1 MITSSPILDAMT
13 SGLLIS
19 PASTAIAMPGY
30 LQIGRAVPTTPWELV
45 SHATPV
51 TQVVLVILLIL
62 SLLSWAIMVM
72 KWREF
77 RRTEQAA
84 QAMWHELEHTTRLH
98 DLRQLQRRA
107 HPSPFVTILTRALA
121 FLGELKRG
129 PAGAAAGA
137 YSSAPAGAPAP
148 VAAGAPYGGS
158 PAHGEPIAV
167 APEGGP
173 LTGSQIEALRLVLD
187 SETVS
192 ERDKLG
198 RYIPTL
204 AVIGSA
210 SPLLG
215 LLGTVIGVIDAFLG
229 IATQGSGN
237 LSAVAPGVAEALIA
251 TAAALSVAIPAV
263 FGYNIFASR
272 LNRVDGE
279 LEAFGTEIIA
289 VLVREGQI

>member
-1 MITSSPILDAMT
+1 MTGAMMIGGFIPVSLAS
-13 SGLLIS
+13 
-19 PASTAIAMPGY
+19 ASTVPGF
-30 LQIGRAVPTTPWELV
+30 LQIGRAVPTTAWELV

-62 SLLSWAIMVM
+62 SLASWAIMAL

-77 RRTEQAA
+77 RQTERAA
-84 QAMWHELEHTTRLH
+84 QTMWRELEHTTRLG
-98 DLRQLQRRA
+98 DLRSLQRRA
-107 HPSPFVTILTRALA
+107 MPSPFVNILGRALT
-121 FLGELKRG
+121 FLGELRSG
-129 PAGAAAGA
+129 PAAASAAAGA
-137 YSSAPAGAPAP
+137 SSYGGGEP
-148 VAAGAPYGGS
+148 VA
-158 PAHGEPIAV
+158 V
-167 APEGGP
+167 LPENAP
-173 LTGSQIEALRLVLD
+173 LTGSQVEALRLVLD

-192 ERDKLG
+192 ERDRLS
-198 RYIPTL
+198 RYIATL

-229 IATQGSGN
+229 IAREGSGN
-237 LSAVAPGVAEALIA
+237 LGAVAPGVAEALIA

-272 LNRVDGE
+272 LNRIDGE